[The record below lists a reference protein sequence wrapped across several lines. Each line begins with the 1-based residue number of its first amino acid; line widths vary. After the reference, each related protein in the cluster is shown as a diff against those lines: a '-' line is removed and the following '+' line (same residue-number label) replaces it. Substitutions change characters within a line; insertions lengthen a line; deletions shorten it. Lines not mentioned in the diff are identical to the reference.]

1 MLGKDENMNTNILY
15 DIYTI
20 NHQTPGEDL
29 TVSLAKF
36 QAEHQGEVSHEEARA
51 MREFIGKHGKTLAV
65 AYRKGKAAF
74 EAVVEVLE
82 AEDNEAAQ

>member
-1 MLGKDENMNTNILY
+1 MNTNTLY

-29 TVSLAKF
+29 TVSMAKF
-36 QAEHQGEVSHEEARA
+36 QAANPGVLPHEEAKA
-51 MREFIGKHGKTLAV
+51 MREFVGRHGKALAV

-82 AEDNEAAQ
+82 AQDKEAQEAAQ

>member
-1 MLGKDENMNTNILY
+1 MNTNTLY

-20 NHQTPGEDL
+20 NKQTEGEDL
-29 TVSLAKF
+29 TISLAKY
-36 QAEHQGEVSHEEARA
+36 QAEHQGAVSHEEAKA
-51 MREFIGKHGKTLAV
+51 IREFIGKHGKTLAV

-74 EAVVEVLE
+74 QAVVEVLE

>member
-1 MLGKDENMNTNILY
+1 MNTNILY

-36 QAEHQGEVSHEEARA
+36 QAANPDTLSHEEAKA
-51 MREFIGKHGKTLAV
+51 MRNFIGKHGKALAV
-65 AYRKGKAAF
+65 AFRKGKAAF

>member
-1 MLGKDENMNTNILY
+1 MNTNTLY

-29 TVSLAKF
+29 TISLAKF
-36 QAEHQGEVSHEEARA
+36 QAEHQGAVSHEEARA
-51 MREFIGKHGKTLAV
+51 LREFVGRHGKTLAV

-74 EAVVEVLE
+74 QAVVEVLE
-82 AEDNEAAQ
+82 AQDKEAQEAAQ

>member
-1 MLGKDENMNTNILY
+1 MNTNILY

-20 NHQTPGEDL
+20 NKQTPGEDL
-29 TVSLAKF
+29 TISLAKY
-36 QAEHQGEVSHEEARA
+36 QAEHQGAVSHEEARA

-65 AYRKGKAAF
+65 AFRKGKAAF
-74 EAVVEVLE
+74 TAVVEVLE

>member
-1 MLGKDENMNTNILY
+1 MNTNILY

-20 NHQTPGEDL
+20 NHQTPGEDM

-36 QAEHQGEVSHEEARA
+36 QAEHQGAVSHEEARA
-51 MREFIGKHGKTLAV
+51 MREFVGRHGKTLAV

-74 EAVVEVLE
+74 TAVVEVLE
-82 AEDNEAAQ
+82 AQDKEAQEARQ

>member
-1 MLGKDENMNTNILY
+1 MNTNILH

-29 TVSLAKF
+29 TISLAKF
-36 QAEHQGEVSHEEARA
+36 QAEHQGAVSHEEARA
-51 MREFIGKHGKTLAV
+51 IREFIGKHGKTLAV

-74 EAVVEVLE
+74 QAVVEVLE

>member
-1 MLGKDENMNTNILY
+1 MNTNTLY

-20 NHQTPGEDL
+20 NHQTPGEDM

-36 QAEHQGEVSHEEARA
+36 QAEHQGAVSHEEARA
-51 MREFIGKHGKTLAV
+51 IREFVGRHGKTLAV
-65 AYRKGKAAF
+65 AYRKGKATFQA
-74 EAVVEVLE
+74 AVEVLE